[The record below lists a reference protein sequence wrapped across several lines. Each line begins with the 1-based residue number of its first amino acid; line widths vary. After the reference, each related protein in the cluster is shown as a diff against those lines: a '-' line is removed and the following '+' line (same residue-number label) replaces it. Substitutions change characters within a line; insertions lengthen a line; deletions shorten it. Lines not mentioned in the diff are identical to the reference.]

1 MNELIISLCQM
12 ANLNKVIVKENTA
25 YFRQKKSFNEVWVKN
40 VNAEDGIYENEF
52 FQKTDEN
59 PIPIP
64 SIEGDFHN
72 FDLIRDKA
80 YALLPFTANDENRPT
95 MECVFFDKQN
105 IVASNTRILRT
116 VPNDTGVENLYL
128 HKSILKDLAKY
139 EKLLG
144 KIEHI
149 AMMDDGVYLLN
160 DNVIIKQ
167 YISVNPYPNYLGL
180 LTPFTPQISFRLT
193 DEHVAIIKKN
203 LKTYKVIKNL
213 VIRIEFRE
221 KLYFKLRA
229 IGNMDFEVPLFD
241 IEMERN
247 ITTPITPDMGII
259 MPKVDGENL
268 DYTGFD
274 PAYLL
279 TMGAGIYRQYDNL
292 GKAFFYPEEKEVKS
306 VAKPKPVAKAK
317 PVSSTSKDSKPVAAP
332 IITIKRYS
340 DKAIAI
346 FGDTKAVKD
355 VLKQHGAKFNPFLRN
370 DGNVQP
376 GWVASLKRES
386 EIRNALK
393 L

>member
-1 MNELIISLCQM
+1 MNEMIISLCQM
-12 ANLNKVIVKENTA
+12 ANLNKVIVNGNVA
-25 YFRQKKSFNEVWVKN
+25 YFRQKKSLNEVWVKN
-40 VNAEDGIYENEF
+40 INAEDGIYENEY
-52 FQKTDEN
+52 FQRSNETPK
-59 PIPIP
+59 PIP
-64 SIEGDFHN
+64 SIEGGVQD
-72 FDLIRDKA
+72 FDLIRESA
-80 YALLPFTANDENRPT
+80 YALLPFTSNDEMNPK
-95 MECVFFDKQN
+95 MECVFFDKEN
-105 IVASNTRILRT
+105 IVASNMHMLRT
-116 VPNDTGVENLYL
+116 IPNNTGVENLYL
-128 HKSILKDLAKY
+128 HKSILMFLPKV

-149 AMMDDGVYLLN
+149 APSSTILFN

-167 YISVNPYPNYLGL
+167 NISVESYPNYLSI

-193 DEHVAIIKKN
+193 DEHIAIIKNNIK
-203 LKTYKVIKNL
+203 KYKVIKNL
-213 VIRIEFRE
+213 VIRVEINE

-229 IGNMDFEVPLFD
+229 LGNMDFEVPLFEE
-241 IEMERN
+241 EMERN

-274 PAYLL
+274 PVYLL
-279 TMGAGIYRQYDNL
+279 TMGAGVYRQSDCS
-292 GKAFFYPEEKEVKS
+292 GRAFFYPEEKEV
-306 VAKPKPVAKAK
+306 KPVAKAK

-332 IITIKRYS
+332 VITIKRYS

-370 DGNVQP
+370 EGTVQP